1 MNIRHDRPKKT
12 IPLWYWI
19 KAPPHSV
26 DRRSGLNPYGGNSR
40 CSSTSTLDTPAK
52 ASAEQWMMLMLLG
65 FNVSSLGDQVSS
77 TGWYGSIRWGLY
89 GVNQSRWGVQ
99 CRPFETIE
107 QSIHVSQCMI
117 HTYRGIHTY
126 LHTHT
131 HTYTYTDTDTYTD
144 TYTYYKHIIRCIF
157 HVWTI
162 FPFKFRSYVDVA
174 SWVRPTHFLLPT
186 SEGRDGVSPQCLQP
200 GGRQHNP
207 DQTYSSKCVG
217 KWT

>member
-107 QSIHVSQCMI
+107 QSIHVSQCMR
-117 HTYRGIHTY
+117 HTYRSIHTY

-144 TYTYYKHIIRCIF
+144 TYTYRYIYTWTHT
-157 HVWTI
+157 HVVSTTWLAQSLESSHPDSCRKAMQGWGTSTCRA
-162 FPFKFRSYVDVA
+162 RS
-174 SWVRPTHFLLPT
+174 S
-186 SEGRDGVSPQCLQP
+186 
-200 GGRQHNP
+200 
-207 DQTYSSKCVG
+207 VG
-217 KWT
+217 KWVPSGKLT